1 MSYKKI
7 DLLVNEKEQVIELNK
22 VAKQANSAVLFR
34 EGDTVILS
42 TLVYD
47 KSELIEEDFTPL
59 VVQYIEKAYAM
70 GKIPA
75 GFVKREAKPG
85 DFETLTARIID
96 RSLRPLFPKG
106 YAYNTIIDT
115 IVLSANEESDLQTA
129 AMNASSLCLYLSD
142 LPIDKVV
149 YGVRLTRIDGEII
162 VNPTLSQLES
172 GDFDMYVSCLL
183 YTSPSPRDS

>member
-7 DLLVNEKEQVIELNK
+7 DLLVNGKEQVVELNK

-42 TLVYD
+42 TLVYNKD
-47 KSELIEEDFTPL
+47 ELIEEDFTPL

-85 DFETLTARIID
+85 DFETLTSRLID
-96 RSLRPLFPKG
+96 RSIRPLFPKG
-106 YAYNTIIDT
+106 YAYNTVIDT
-115 IVLSANEESDLQTA
+115 IVFSANEESDLQTA
-129 AMNASSLCLYLSD
+129 AMNATGLCLYLSD

-149 YGVRLTRIDGEII
+149 YGVRLTKIDDKI
-162 VNPTLSQLES
+162 VINPT
-172 GDFDMYVSCLL
+172 FI
-183 YTSPSPRDS
+183 